1 MKNYL
6 SALILFLFSAAHLP
20 SAFGQGS
27 LTPPGPPA
35 PTMKTLDQLDA
46 KLEKRIDLLTVA
58 GDGTANHVI
67 TQPGSYYLTANL
79 NGSSGKAGV
88 RVDTG
93 DVTID
98 LNGFSLQGGSFSGDG
113 VEIIGGS
120 KNVRVTNGSVRGW
133 NVGIRSNSIGNH
145 MFDHLRL
152 SGNRGGGL
160 IAGGTGNI
168 ISNCAANANT
178 GVGLQLGENGMIT
191 DSTATANT
199 VNGIVAG
206 VGSRVVRCNGS
217 NNGASGIRVSTK
229 CLVLENDCRDNP
241 TAGIF
246 VDGTDNRIENNTC
259 SGNGNGIRVTGIS
272 NLIVKNS
279 ASTNPANDAAV
290 NGSNYNIVAGNHIGK
305 IAIPSANSS
314 GTNTGLGTDAA
325 SPWAN
330 FSF

>member
-6 SALILFLFSAAHLP
+6 SALVLFLFSAGLIP
-20 SAFGQGS
+20 SSFGQGS

-67 TQPGSYYLTANL
+67 TQPGSYYLSANL

-145 MFDHLRL
+145 TFDHLRL
-152 SGNRGGGL
+152 SGNRGAGL
-160 IAGGTGNI
+160 VAGGTGNI
-168 ISNCAANANT
+168 ISNCVANANT
-178 GVGLQLGENGMIT
+178 GVGLQLGDNGMIT
-191 DSTATANT
+191 ESTATANSGG
-199 VNGIVAG
+199 GIVSG
-206 VGSRVVRCNGS
+206 SGSRVIRCTAA
-217 NNGASGIRVSTK
+217 NNAAHGIRVSSR
-229 CLVLENDCRDNP
+229 CLVLENNSREN
-241 TAGIF
+241 TVNGIF
-246 VDGTDNRIENNTC
+246 VDGSDNRIEGNTC
-259 SGNGNGIRVTGIS
+259 SGNGNGFRITGTS
-272 NLIVKNS
+272 NLIIKNS
-279 ASTNPANDAAV
+279 ASTNPLNDAAA
-290 NGSNYNIVAGNHIGK
+290 NGTNYVISAGNHIGK
-305 IAIPSANSS
+305 IVIPPSNSS
-314 GTNTGLGTDAA
+314 ATNTGLGADSAN
-325 SPWAN
+325 PWAN